1 MHEKKHR
8 LIQVY
13 VCNTAI
19 ENKLVW
25 PGDFGR

>member
-13 VCNTAI
+13 ACRAYNTVTKA
-19 ENKLVW
+19 
-25 PGDFGR
+25 